1 MPWREGALSGREFT
15 PLVRA
20 WTRGTDRLEGGNAR
34 TRARGGLARR
44 PAKKH
49 SLPLSWI
56 LRCRL
61 TDDTMLGSDTHRVCP
76 AVPRAPG
83 CRPPGARAAASRTH
97 TPPPPAPRPQVP
109 EIVQY
114 VYHSMDSV
122 PEPTA
127 QGTVNKVLQLL
138 AQAHADDVIPT
149 LFQMQDQCRRWAAT
163 SSARRTPG
171 TSPTP
176 CFSVVFRWCRS
187 PLCRAVLHGSSRM

>member
-1 MPWREGALSGREFT
+1 MSFDGRHDVG
-15 PLVRA
+15 VRHA
-20 WTRGTDRLEGGNAR
+20 PCVS
-34 TRARGGLARR
+34 RR
-44 PAKKH
+44 PAGTWLQA
-49 SLPLSWI
+49 S
-56 LRCRL
+56 RCS
-61 TDDTMLGSDTHRVCP
+61 GCSIQDTH
-76 AVPRAPG
+76 
-83 CRPPGARAAASRTH
+83 S
-97 TPPPPAPRPQVP
+97 PPPAPRPQVP